1 MFILVNKKKRSI
13 FNFYDSQ
20 KVGKGVRKEPSS
32 PLNFA
37 NFFKLYVRNITNL
50 GKINLLFVFG
60 NFPFLFGLYA
70 MTGNLNVNSFAPA
83 SNMFA
88 PLWGAMLHSDTVS
101 PAMMALFGVHG
112 VQSTVSLMTP
122 LTSLFFG
129 LTALIILT
137 FGMVNVGTTYLI
149 RSIIK
154 NDPIFFW
161 QDFFFAIKRNLR
173 QAITVGILDCG
184 VIIILCYNILLTYFN
199 LGSFI
204 YNIVFYAN
212 LMILFV
218 YFIMRFYIYLMLIT
232 FDLKIFKLYKN
243 AFIFSILGG
252 KRNLLAVTGIGVA
265 MLLNYTLLIA
275 FIPLGIIVPFI
286 ILFSTG
292 AFMGAYAA
300 YPKIKEIMIDP
311 YYAGTDSQKNDTDGT
326 KPVFR
331 DMG

>member
-1 MFILVNKKKRSI
+1 MFFLANKKKRSI

-20 KVGKGVRKEPSS
+20 KVGKGVHKGPSL
-32 PLNFA
+32 PLNFT
-37 NFFKLYVRNITNL
+37 NFFKLYGRNITNI

-60 NFPFLFGLYA
+60 NFPIFFGLYA
-70 MTGNLNVNSFAPA
+70 MTGNLNINSFAPA

-88 PLWGAMLHSDTVS
+88 PLYGAMLYSNIIS
-101 PAMMALFGVHG
+101 PAKMALFGVHG
-112 VQSTVSLMTP
+112 VQTTVSLMTP
-122 LTSLFFG
+122 LTYLFFG
-129 LTALIILT
+129 LTALVILT
-137 FGMVNVGTTYLI
+137 FGMVNVGTTHLI

-173 QAITVGILDCG
+173 QAIVIGILDCG
-184 VIIILCYNILLTYFN
+184 VLIIICYNILLTYFN
-199 LGSFI
+199 LGSFM

-218 YFIMRFYIYLMLIT
+218 YFLMRFYIYLMLIT

-243 AFIFSILGG
+243 AFIFAILGG

-265 MLLNYTLLIA
+265 MLLTYTLLII
-275 FIPLGIIVPFI
+275 FIPLGILVPFI

-311 YYAGTDSQKNDTDGT
+311 YYAGTDAAET